1 MKWTLGSEVMTVGT
15 LKRKTSTNESRGTGS
30 SRGAGER
37 QSLFPA
43 GAAVHHQEQVSETAG
58 NGQRAIQ
65 INVKM
70 REQAVGTGMAGGSS
84 LYAGDLNN

>member
-1 MKWTLGSEVMTVGT
+1 MRAE
-15 LKRKTSTNESRGTGS
+15 GTGS

-58 NGQRAIQ
+58 NEQRAIQ
-65 INVKM
+65 INVKV
-70 REQAVGTGMAGGSS
+70 RVHVVGTGMAGGSS
-84 LYAGDLNN
+84 CMWRLTLCRRSEQSIGQAFT